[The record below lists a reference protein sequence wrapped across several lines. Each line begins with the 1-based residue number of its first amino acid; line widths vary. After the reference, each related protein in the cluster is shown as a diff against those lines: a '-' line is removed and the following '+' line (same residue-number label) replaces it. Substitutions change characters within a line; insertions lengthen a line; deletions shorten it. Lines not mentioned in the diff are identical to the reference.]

1 MIVIG
6 IDPGKKGGVCVLSK
20 TPGRTNDGKFCMHNE
35 GEAVIMPCLK
45 GLVDYFVHEHVMRH
59 YSGGIA
65 YVENVHAMPGQGVT
79 SMFNFGKGFGEIL
92 GVLAALNIRTELVS
106 PQKWKR
112 AVLAGTDRDKAAAIR
127 FVQENYPD
135 IDLTP
140 GRCRVPQDGIADAVC
155 IAHYGMLQEMKK

>member
-6 IDPGKKGGVCVLSK
+6 IDPGKKGGVCYSNLKNGTFEAIQMPESPK
-20 TPGRTNDGKFCMHNE
+20 DLYDYLLTRTRDIDTE
-35 GEAVIMPCLK
+35 I
-45 GLVDYFVHEHVMRH
+45 
-59 YSGGIA
+59 

-92 GVLAALNIRTELVS
+92 GVCAALDICVELVS

-112 AVLAGTDRDKAAAIR
+112 AVLSGTEKDKAAAIE
-127 FVQENYPD
+127 FVQREYPM
-135 IDLTP
+135 INLVP

-155 IAHYGMLQEMKK
+155 IAHYGMLQELKK

>member
-1 MIVIG
+1 MIIIG
-6 IDPGKKGGVCVLSK
+6 IDPGKKGGIATVVSDVRD
-20 TPGRTNDGKFCMHNE
+20 PANE
-35 GEAVIMPCLK
+35 IGWIMPKDVAGAAHSLRSLQGRAK
-45 GLVDYFVHEHVMRH
+45 RL
-59 YSGGIA
+59 GIGVVA
-65 YVENVHAMPGQGVT
+65 YVELVHSMPRQGVAST
-79 SMFNFGKGFGEIL
+79 FSFGRGFGEII
-92 GVLAALNIRTELVS
+92 GMLAALGIRTELVS

>member
-6 IDPGKKGGVCVLSK
+6 IDPGKRGGVAMLDSVYCGGVDHFSRMMPDSPVGFAMSIK
-20 TPGRTNDGKFCMHNE
+20 
-35 GEAVIMPCLK
+35 EAVLCEGK
-45 GLVDYFVHEHVMRH
+45 SEVVV
-59 YSGGIA
+59 A
-65 YVENVHAMPGQGVT
+65 YVELVHSMPKQGVAST
-79 SMFNFGKGFGEIL
+79 FSFGKGFGEIL

-112 AVLAGTDRDKAAAIR
+112 AVLAGTDRDKAAAIQ
-127 FVQENYPD
+127 FVQENYPY

-155 IAHYGMLQEMKK
+155 IAHYGMLQETKK

>member
-1 MIVIG
+1 MLVIG
-6 IDPGKKGGVCVLSK
+6 IDPGKKGGIALM
-20 TPGRTNDGKFCMHNE
+20 GE
-35 GEAVIMPCLK
+35 GQI
-45 GLVDYFVHEHVMRH
+45 DFSS
-59 YSGGIA
+59 SGGMLYSKNYDLTDWVNAARMLAGDDAGVVA
-65 YVENVHAMPGQGVT
+65 YVELVHSMPSQGVAST
-79 SMFNFGKGFGEIL
+79 FSFGKGFGEIL
-92 GVLAALNIRTELVS
+92 GWLSALQVRTELVS

-155 IAHYGMLQEMKK
+155 IAHYGMLQEINQ

>member
-1 MIVIG
+1 MIIIG
-6 IDPGKKGGVCVLSK
+6 IDPGKKGGIALIGEGKISFPSSGGLLYSK
-20 TPGRTNDGKFCMHNE
+20 WYDLTDWVNAAKMLD
-35 GEAVIMPCLK
+35 GEAEDV
-45 GLVDYFVHEHVMRH
+45 V
-59 YSGGIA
+59 A
-65 YVENVHAMPGQGVT
+65 YVELVHSMPNQGVAST
-79 SMFNFGKGFGEIL
+79 FSFGKGFGEVL
-92 GVLAALNIRTELVS
+92 GWLGALKVRAELVS

>member
-6 IDPGKKGGVCVLSK
+6 IDPGKKGGVVMLDSVYCAGVNNFSCIMPDSLVGFAMSIK
-20 TPGRTNDGKFCMHNE
+20 
-35 GEAVIMPCLK
+35 EAVLCEGK
-45 GLVDYFVHEHVMRH
+45 SEGVV
-59 YSGGIA
+59 A
-65 YVENVHAMPGQGVT
+65 YVELVHSMPGQGVT

-127 FVQENYPD
+127 FVQENYPA

-155 IAHYGMLQEMKK
+155 IAHYGMLQEIEK

>member
-6 IDPGKKGGVCVLSK
+6 IDPGKKGGVVVLRNCGDVTK
-20 TPGRTNDGKFCMHNE
+20 VDNALM
-35 GEAVIMPCLK
+35 MPSSASDLAEIVAPPL
-45 GLVDYFVHEHVMRH
+45 LV
-59 YSGGIA
+59 GGWVA

-127 FVQENYPD
+127 FVQENYPA